1 MSETFELHP
10 RLARDCF
17 MLGSFPL
24 CRLLLMNERRYPWF
38 ILVPRR
44 MGLTEIHQLPEEDQ
58 VQWLRESGALSKALV
73 ELFAADKLNVAA
85 IGNLVPQLHV
95 HHVVRYQNDP
105 AWPGTVW
112 GRFEPL
118 PYAGAAVAEIR
129 RKLAGADLPGFSP
142 SE

>member
-1 MSETFELHP
+1 MSEAFEPHP
-10 RLARDCF
+10 RLARDCIT
-17 MLGSFPL
+17 LGNFPL

-44 MGLTEIHQLPEEDQ
+44 AGIAEIHQLPEEDQ
-58 VQWLRESGALSKALV
+58 VQWLRESSALSKALAA
-73 ELFAADKLNVAA
+73 LFAADKLNIAA
-85 IGNLVPQLHV
+85 IGNLVSQLHV
-95 HHVVRYQNDP
+95 HHVVRYRNDP

-118 PYAGAAVAEIR
+118 PYADTEVAEIR
-129 RKLAGADLPGFSP
+129 RKLREAGLPDFSP